1 MTSLII
7 LQITSLMCF
16 IYSLKVKMYVKNLVG
31 FVATTTMFISIIPS
45 YFDFCYQYAELHYI
59 LISALL
65 LFIMIYHTYKSFKR
79 NVLTKENN

>member
-1 MTSLII
+1 MTSLMI

-31 FVATTTMFISIIPS
+31 FVVTTTMFMSIIPS
-45 YFDFCYQYAELHYI
+45 YFDYCYQYAELHYI